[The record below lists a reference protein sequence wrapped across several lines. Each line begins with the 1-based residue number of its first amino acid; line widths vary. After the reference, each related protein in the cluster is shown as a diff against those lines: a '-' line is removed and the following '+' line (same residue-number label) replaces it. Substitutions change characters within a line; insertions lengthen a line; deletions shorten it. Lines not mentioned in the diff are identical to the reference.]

1 MTSPGTS
8 SSTSTSSPN
17 EQSSSQNTSTAGSNP
32 SFKDG
37 QNFRVIQGTRKNSKV
52 FVQDNFLYILDKT
65 EEDTLYLKCKY
76 SHTCQARAIVKE
88 NILTTPNIDKTP
100 HNCEGQQQVSLIKL
114 AAAEILTKM
123 KKRASTE
130 GTSLYVSLKF

>member
-1 MTSPGTS
+1 MSSPGT
-8 SSTSTSSPN
+8 STSTSSPTP
-17 EQSSSQNTSTAGSNP
+17 ETSTSTSNP
-32 SFKDG
+32 SLKDG

-130 GTSLYVSLKF
+130 GTSLYVSYLFK